1 MSSFLR
7 FPACSPLFPND
18 PALVLLPSESIGYTC
33 VVMRIALRIVPL
45 AVLLSC
51 QALSACFCGQQQLVR
66 LEAGGTEVKID
77 GDAERITVT
86 RGGRTLLD
94 IPAHRIGIKDG
105 DAFYDMEF
113 GMFDIQED
121 FTPYRFASDLVVVGP
136 GDFRTAGFQLLDANG
151 GLVANGSVLSTADVV
166 LLSLS
171 TEVGSDRIF
180 AASTCTLDHAIGF
193 GAQTHDVDH
202 KGQIIPSWV
211 SEQGVGKVDTDEL
224 PTVWQVVGRRHTSH
238 APLPTFVTDRG
249 VAINVSTNAFART
262 SVCADGAAYHG
273 ALANPARGAPTTEEL
288 AFEVFDR
295 FFELRIYAADSPRE
309 ALAKLSDDRL
319 RPPLLPPWALA
330 PWNDAIFGTD
340 SVRAFAERI
349 RAEDIPSSAIWS
361 EDWRGG
367 EDVGGGLYRLDE
379 DWRVD
384 AELYPNFDELVDDVR
399 ALGFQQLVYF
409 NTFVTQ
415 GGDVFNEITEG
426 GLSIKGP
433 DGLPLLFTGV
443 DADFSPT
450 TLLDLSSDAGKAYVS
465 EHLNDALDLGVR
477 GWMADFAEWLPVED
491 TVLASG
497 EDPALA
503 HNKYPLEWQRV
514 NRDAIASAGLLE
526 GDDAAIAFV
535 RSGWNGS
542 QALAQVF
549 WAGDQRTSFDADDGL
564 PTVLP
569 IGIGLASVGFP
580 FITHD
585 VAGYQSSTNDP
596 VDLELFQ
603 RWSALGAFTPVMR
616 THHGTHAFA
625 NVQVFTDET
634 TTSHWKRYAEIHI
647 RLYPYLRRA
656 VLDAVAPGGAPVW
669 TPMPLAFPADDAMW
683 SLKDQIMLGPSL
695 LVAPVVTQGAT
706 SRDVVFPSARFVR
719 FDVVDVDVDVAQGPT
734 TINVG
739 ADVGEIPVFIVAG
752 GIVPM
757 TSEAADTLMRDPDG
771 DGPITGLESTEG
783 DRVVYVALGAPGS
796 FVEESGASYVLEGD
810 GVEARD
816 DAVTGNDVIQGA
828 GFTFTLTEHPDARTT
843 RVIFR

>member
-1 MSSFLR
+1 MIPS
-7 FPACSPLFPND
+7 
-18 PALVLLPSESIGYTC
+18 LVLLPSETIGYTC
-33 VVMRIALRIVPL
+33 VVMRIVPL
-45 AVLLSC
+45 ALLLSC
-51 QALSACFCGQQQLVR
+51 QLLSACFCGQPQLVR
-66 LEAGGTEVKID
+66 QVVDGTEVKVD
-77 GDAERITVT
+77 GDANRITVT
-86 RGGRTLLD
+86 RDGRVLLD
-94 IPAHRIGIKDG
+94 IPATRIGVKDG

-121 FTPYRFASDLVVVGP
+121 FTPYTFATDLVVTSQEDGP
-136 GDFRTAGFQLLDANG
+136 APKTFFDLLDDNG
-151 GLVANGSVLSTADVV
+151 VKLATGNVLSAADVV
-166 LLSLS
+166 VLLTISA
-171 TEVGSDRIF
+171 EVGIDRMF
-180 AASTCTLDHAIGF
+180 AASTCTLDHAVGF

-202 KGQIIPSWV
+202 KGQIVPSWV
-211 SEQGVGKVDTDEL
+211 SEQGVGKLDTDEL
-224 PTVWQVVGRRHTSH
+224 PAVWQVVGRRHTSH
-238 APLPTFVTDRG
+238 APLPAFVTDRAAG
-249 VAINVSTNAFART
+249 YVVETSFFART

-273 ALANPARGAPTTEEL
+273 ALANPARGAPTDDEL

-295 FFELRIYAADSPRE
+295 FLQLRIYAGDTPRD
-309 ALAKLSDDRL
+309 AQARLSDDMG

-340 SVRAFAERI
+340 SVRAFAERV

-384 AELYPNFDELVDDVR
+384 PVLYPNFDELVQDVR

-409 NTFVTQ
+409 NTFVTE
-415 GGDVFNEITEG
+415 GGDVFDEITEG
-426 GLSIKGP
+426 GLAIKRA
-433 DGLPLLFTGV
+433 DGSTHLFTGV

-450 TLLDLSSDAGKAYVS
+450 TLLDLSSDAGKSYVAD
-465 EHLNDALDLGVR
+465 HLRDALDLGVR

-491 TVLASG
+491 VVLASG
-497 EDPALA
+497 EDPARA
-503 HNKYPLEWQRV
+503 HNSYPIAWQQV
-514 NRDAIASAGLLE
+514 NRSVIENAGLLE
-526 GDDAAIAFV
+526 GDDAAVAFV

-542 QALAQVF
+542 QPLAQVF
-549 WAGDQRTSFDADDGL
+549 WAGDQRTSFNDDDGF

-569 IGIGLASVGFP
+569 IGIGLAAVGFP

-625 NVQVFTDET
+625 NVQVFSDET
-634 TTSHWKRYAEIHI
+634 TTAHWKRYAQIHI
-647 RLYPYLRRA
+647 RLYPYLRRV
-656 VLDAVAPGGAPVW
+656 VLDAVAEGGAPAW
-669 TPMPLAFPADDAMW
+669 MPMPLAFPADDVMW

-719 FDVVDVDVDVAQGPT
+719 FDLVDVSVDEVDGPT
-734 TINVG
+734 TVSVD

-752 GIVPM
+752 GIVPL
-757 TSEAADTLMRDPDG
+757 TAEPADTLMRDPDG

-783 DRVVYVALGAPGS
+783 DRVVLVALGAPGT
-796 FVEESGASYVLEGD
+796 FVEESGATYVLEGD
-810 GVEARD
+810 GVAPD
-816 DAVTGNDVIQGA
+816 DVELVGDGVIEGD
-828 GFTFTLTEHPDARTT
+828 GFTFTLTGHPEARTT

>member
-1 MSSFLR
+1 M
-7 FPACSPLFPND
+7 
-18 PALVLLPSESIGYTC
+18 
-33 VVMRIALRIVPL
+33 RIVPL

-51 QALSACFCGQQQLVR
+51 QFLSACFCGPPQLVR
-66 LEAGGTEVKID
+66 QEVDGTEVRID
-77 GDAERITVT
+77 GDANRITIT

-94 IPAHRIGIKDG
+94 IPATRIGIKDG

-121 FTPYRFASDLVVVGP
+121 FTPYTFATDLVVLGQDTNEGP
-136 GDFRTAGFQLLDANG
+136 NQATSFSLRDANDNELAVG
-151 GLVANGSVLSTADVV
+151 TVRSTAAVM
-166 LLSLS
+166 LLEISAPPPI
-171 TEVGSDRIF
+171 DRMF

-211 SEQGVGKVDTDEL
+211 SEQGVGKVDTDDL

-238 APLPTFVTDRG
+238 APLPAFITDRSAAFALEG
-249 VAINVSTNAFART
+249 FAFART
-262 SVCADGAAYHG
+262 SVCADSAAIAG
-273 ALANPARGAPTTEEL
+273 PLASTARGAPTADEL
-288 AFEVFDR
+288 AFEVFER
-295 FFELRIYAADSPRE
+295 FLRVRIYAADSPR
-309 ALAKLSDDRL
+309 AAQAMQSDDVG
-319 RPPLLPPWALA
+319 RPPVLPPWALA

-340 SVRAFAERI
+340 SVRAFAERV

-367 EDVGGGLYRLDE
+367 QDVGGGLYRLDE

-384 AELYPNFDELVDDVR
+384 PVLYPDFEELVADVR
-399 ALGFQQLVYF
+399 ALGFQEIVYF
-409 NTFVTQ
+409 NTFVTK
-415 GGDVFNEITEG
+415 GGDVFDEITQQ
-426 GLSIKGP
+426 GLAIKGP
-433 DGLPLLFTGV
+433 DGRPALFTGV

-450 TLLDLSSDAGKAYVS
+450 TLLDLSSDAGKGYVGQHMS
-465 EHLNDALDLGVR
+465 DALDLGVR

-503 HNKYPLEWQRV
+503 HNAYPLRWQEV
-514 NRDAIASAGLLE
+514 NRGVIESAGLLD

-535 RSGWNGS
+535 RSGWTGS
-542 QALAQVF
+542 QPLAQLF
-549 WAGDQRTSFDADDGL
+549 WTGDQRTSFDADDGF

-569 IGIGLASVGFP
+569 IAIGLATVGFP

-634 TTSHWKRYAEIHI
+634 TTAHWKRYAQIHI
-647 RLYPYLRRA
+647 RMYPYLRRV
-656 VLDAVAPGGAPVW
+656 VLDAVVAGGAPAW
-669 TPMPLAFPADDAMW
+669 MPMPLAFPADDAMW
-683 SLKDQIMLGPSL
+683 SLKDEIMLGPSL
-695 LVAPVVTQGAT
+695 LIAPVVTQGAV

-719 FDVVDVDVDVAQGPT
+719 FDLVDVDVDEVDGPATRTVA
-734 TINVG
+734 

-752 GIVPM
+752 GIVPL
-757 TSEAADTLMRDPDG
+757 TAEPADTLMRDPDG
-771 DGPITGLESTEG
+771 AGHITGLESTEG
-783 DRVVYVALGAPGS
+783 DRVVFVALGAPGS
-796 FVEESGASYVLEGD
+796 FVEESGASYVLEGE
-810 GVEARD
+810 GVAPDE
-816 DAVTGNDVIQGA
+816 VELTGNDVFEGD
-828 GFTFTLTEHPDARTT
+828 GFTFTLTGHPSARTT